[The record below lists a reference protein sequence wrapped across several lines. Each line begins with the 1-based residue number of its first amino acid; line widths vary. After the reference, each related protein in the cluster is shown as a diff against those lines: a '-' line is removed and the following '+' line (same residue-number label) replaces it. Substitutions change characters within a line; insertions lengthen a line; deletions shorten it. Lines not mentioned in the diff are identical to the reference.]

1 MGGGQ
6 KRSTINLEKIIDMT
20 THPALP
26 VIQIIVTGLL
36 DGAKTDRELD
46 LSRIINLGGED
57 ASISDT
63 INIIRSYKDAFG
75 GLPVPAFSIKRYQ
88 DSLDASCVK
97 SPPFTG
103 HIQALAHYLHIGV
116 WRGATYMSI
125 GNNSPVLR
133 RYSAFFEETA
143 YLQSLE
149 EIGIALPPSVSPFQ
163 HYIGGGL
170 LLALRPTSSFCES
183 SYLIRYSDVRRAVIR
198 QGVTNGFDHFIKYG
212 RSEGRESSILENADY
227 IRAFYP
233 QFAGIDALNGI
244 SNCRSFAME
253 GTDLPYYCFCENKV
267 SLLICLHAIDIQITF
282 GGMSAFY
289 KLVSRLAK
297 DYLFSH
303 IDLILT
309 DQPQGLVGA
318 WCQISDTAHPLHHL
332 SSILRVHSMQLG
344 GFEGDSLPRISS
356 KTVGL
361 AYNAKAAFILKKLS
375 SAVSFSWI
383 YLVQEDES
391 VFHANSSFASLVRYT
406 YSFSCMP
413 VFNGSILS
421 RSMLQRYPMSASQS
435 VSFEHQYILPQQD
448 ISVVDKEKILI
459 CYFRPESHASRN
471 CYEIIAM
478 ALFACLE
485 RSDVL
490 MGWEII
496 GIGALA
502 KSQIPLPRGMSIKC
516 LSKMD
521 YNRYSDLLKR
531 SAVGISLMDAPH
543 PSVVPFEMAG
553 HGITAIT
560 NSYFNRSYQ
569 DLMGLSPSNSSIVM
583 CELNHESLAT
593 ALEKAVSEWNSLGPA
608 NSHLPNSFLA
618 NAETDTLSN
627 RWEKAL
633 DKVITKIGEAFVLER
648 RGS

>member
-1 MGGGQ
+1 M
-6 KRSTINLEKIIDMT
+6 IYVT

-36 DGAKTDRELD
+36 DGANTDRELD
-46 LSRIINLGGED
+46 LSRIINLGGGD

-63 INIIRSYKDAFG
+63 TNLIQSYKDAYG

-88 DSLDASCVK
+88 DSLDASGVK
-97 SPPFTG
+97 SPPFPG

-125 GNNSPVLR
+125 GDKSPVLR

-149 EIGIALPPSVSPFQ
+149 EIGITLPPSVSPFN

-170 LLALRPTSSFCES
+170 LLALRPTPSFCES
-183 SYLIRYSDVRRAVIR
+183 SYLIRYPDVRRAVVR
-198 QGVTNGFDHFIKYG
+198 QGVSNGFDHFIKYG
-212 RSEGRESSILENADY
+212 RSEGRESSALEDTQY
-227 IRAFYP
+227 IQAFYP
-233 QFAGIDALNGI
+233 QLAGTDAPNSI
-244 SNCRSFAME
+244 SNCRSMAME
-253 GTDLPYYCFCENKV
+253 GADLLGCYLSENKA

-289 KLVSRLAK
+289 KLVNRLAK
-297 DYLFSH
+297 DYSFSH

-318 WCQISDTAHPLHHL
+318 YCQISDTAHPLHHL
-332 SSILRVHSMQLG
+332 SNILRVHCMKLG
-344 GFEGDSLPRISS
+344 GFEGDSLLRISS
-356 KTVGL
+356 RTVGL
-361 AYNAKAAFILKKLS
+361 AYNAKAAFVLKKLS
-375 SAVSFSWI
+375 STANFNWI

-421 RSMLQRYPMSASQS
+421 RYMLQRYPMSMSQS
-435 VSFEHQYILPQQD
+435 ISFEHQYILPQHD
-448 ISVVDKEKILI
+448 ISVADKEKILI

-478 ALFACLE
+478 ALIACLE

-490 MGWEII
+490 IGWEII

-502 KSQIPLPRGMSIKC
+502 KSRIPLPRGMSIKC

-521 YNRYSDLLKR
+521 YNKYSSLLKC

-560 NSYFNRSYQ
+560 NSYFNRSHQ
-569 DLMGLSPSNSSIVM
+569 DIVELAPGNSSIVI
-583 CELNHESLAT
+583 CELNHESLAI
-593 ALEKAVSEWNSLGPA
+593 ALENAVSEWNSLVPA
-608 NSHLPNSFLA
+608 NSHLLNSCLA
-618 NAETDTLSN
+618 NAEVDTLSN
-627 RWEKAL
+627 RWENTL
-633 DKVITKIGEAFVLER
+633 DKVITKIGETFALVR